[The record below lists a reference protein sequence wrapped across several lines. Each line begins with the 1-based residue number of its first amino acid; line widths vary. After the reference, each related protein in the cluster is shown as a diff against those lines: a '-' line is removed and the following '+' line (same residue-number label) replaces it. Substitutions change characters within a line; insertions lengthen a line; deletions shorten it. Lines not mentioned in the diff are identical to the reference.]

1 MAFSIDLSAAARRNL
16 RAAITLHVADAPG
29 AQPGCRAVAG
39 YLFGLAGEIAIKQIM
54 RHSHIVKLPD
64 DQRNDDPY
72 RVHFPALKTL
82 LSRKIQG
89 RRAGELRKIVD
100 DPRLFQH
107 WNTDM
112 RYAPGSEIRDE
123 WVASWKAS
131 AERLVAQMDAR

>member
-16 RAAITLHVADAPG
+16 KAAITLHVAELPG

-54 RHSHIVKLPD
+54 RNSQIARLPD
-64 DQRNDDPY
+64 DQRIADPY
-72 RVHFPALKTL
+72 FAHFPDLKTL
-82 LSRKIQG
+82 LSRKVQG
-89 RRAGELRKIVD
+89 RRAGELRKIAD

-112 RYAPGSEIRDE
+112 RYAPGHEIRDE

-131 AERLVAQMDAR
+131 AEALVARMDAR